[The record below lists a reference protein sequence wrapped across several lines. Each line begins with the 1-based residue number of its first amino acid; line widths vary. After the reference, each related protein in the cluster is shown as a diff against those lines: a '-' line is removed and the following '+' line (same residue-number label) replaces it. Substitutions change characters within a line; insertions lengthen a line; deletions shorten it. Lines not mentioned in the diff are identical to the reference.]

1 MSEICKCI
9 ETGKIYPSIKRA
21 ANMNNISLSSINRA
35 LANHSH
41 TAGNYHWVLIKEDG
55 EIINTNKFVH
65 KI

>member
-9 ETGKIYPSIKRA
+9 EIGKIYPSIKRA

-35 LANHSH
+35 LANLSH
-41 TAGNYHWVLIKEDG
+41 TVDNYHWVLINEDG